1 MITVKS
7 QNLTYP
13 RMSSVSGIRWS
24 MEREESL
31 RLTFDLCVAI
41 IEHDSLGQT
50 RTYLVVLEQ
59 TPMTILK
66 TLAMLSSLARSLLLF
81 S

>member
-1 MITVKS
+1 
-7 QNLTYP
+7 
-13 RMSSVSGIRWS
+13 
-24 MEREESL
+24 
-31 RLTFDLCVAI
+31 VAI

-66 TLAMLSSLARSLLLF
+66 TLAMLGSLARSLFLF
-81 S
+81 P

>member
-1 MITVKS
+1 
-7 QNLTYP
+7 
-13 RMSSVSGIRWS
+13 

-31 RLTFDLCVAI
+31 RLTPDLCVAI
-41 IEHDSLGQT
+41 IEHDSLSQT

-81 S
+81 P